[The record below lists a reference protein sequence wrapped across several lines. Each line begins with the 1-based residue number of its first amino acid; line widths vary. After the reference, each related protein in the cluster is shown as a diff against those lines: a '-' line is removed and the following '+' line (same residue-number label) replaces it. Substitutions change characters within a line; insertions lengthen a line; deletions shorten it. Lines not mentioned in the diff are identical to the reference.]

1 MSSFLMVGVA
11 AVVAEESGP
20 GGVEALGVP
29 STAVVVAAVVVEAV
43 TATGP

>member
-11 AVVAEESGP
+11 AVVAESGP

-29 STAVVVAAVVVEAV
+29 STAVVVAAVVVAAV